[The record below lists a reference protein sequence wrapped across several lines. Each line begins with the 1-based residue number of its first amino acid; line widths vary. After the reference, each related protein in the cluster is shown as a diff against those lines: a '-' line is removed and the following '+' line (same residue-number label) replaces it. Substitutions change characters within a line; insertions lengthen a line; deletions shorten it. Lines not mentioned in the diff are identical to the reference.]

1 MQQDSQISGAEMKTI
16 NIIIESA
23 KDSIWGRWENGKDI
37 VVSSGANLEEL
48 KVNLV
53 EAINLYLEE
62 TDKSPLDVGYDNFEF
77 QVDLESLFE
86 INDFIN
92 ISKLAEHAG
101 LNKSLLRQYARGLK
115 YPSIKQ
121 ALKIERALQDIG
133 SNLVNTKIIA
143 GQAMHER

>member
-1 MQQDSQISGAEMKTI
+1 MKRL
-16 NIIIESA
+16 NIIIESTE
-23 KDSIWGRWENGKDI
+23 DSIWGRWETDKDL

-48 KVNLV
+48 KQNMV

-62 TDKSPLDVGYDNFEF
+62 ANLDPLDLDSVKFEIH
-77 QVDLESLFE
+77 VDLENLFG
-86 INDFIN
+86 INDYIN

-121 ALKIERALQDIG
+121 AMKIERALKDIG
-133 SNLVNTKIIA
+133 SNLVNTRIIV
-143 GQAMHER
+143 GQVAH